1 MKYIILFLLSLFAT
15 SLPIISFSQM
25 DDSAHPTV
33 TQQIPS
39 TNTQSQP
46 SYLLIATIIINDNG
60 GTKASSDFTVN
71 IVGKIV
77 GKSFILGS
85 VQAVPSPEIKIV
97 SMQEGNYSLFL
108 SNIQGYKA
116 SFQNEC
122 QGDIKPGEVKTCL
135 ITLNDEATA
144 TACPEGQHFDQQTQQ
159 CVPDI
164 TPPIDN
170 KPPVANAGSD
180 LTVEHKKTV
189 MLKGSSSID
198 PDGTITSYQWSQ
210 ISGPQVTIN
219 NANTA
224 TASFTAPDLSTPPPP
239 PSSGDKD
246 EFGMLILGGKP
257 TGNRIAMEEGSD
269 HENGKRYNVNHKF
282 HNYIMQGYYKLG
294 SGQEAINHKGDGPN
308 HGGCSSIPECLWYEF
323 DVDLADGRF
332 SLQYEM
338 PHPDNHNVPD
348 SASEHVETI
357 GQLNEGNWIGWA
369 TAYYWGPDGKRH
381 MKASIDPNP
390 FPNNDPN
397 QKPLNNWVEGI
408 FAIENGQI
416 VSDIDHPRNLQQV
429 IDHEAGFE
437 SEIRMHRATNGDT
450 EMKNAWVFELQ
461 PQNTQGLSTL
471 ELPVKWT
478 TLPDTGSIAQR
489 ALDEEDGLDD
499 DAPPKPPIRAA
510 AAATSVTLGF
520 QLQVTDDKGAKATD
534 TTTVTVIEGTPPPTP
549 TQCQAGQHLDQTTQ
563 LCVPTTSPPPPT
575 QCQAGQHLDQTTQLC
590 VPNVP
595 PQTDTPFHFTAAG
608 DFRDNTNTD
617 ENMAANNPEIVLIL
631 GDFSYNGNAQQWW
644 SKNMDALNSL
654 NVIGALGNHD
664 EPNDDFLNLW
674 PLNGGKW
681 EFIKK
686 VGNVAFVAFDTE
698 TNDPSTVDPL
708 LAKAQADPTVDHI
721 IPFGHKTVFTP
732 TPGNPLKPD
741 ADRGYFD
748 VFKKYDKIRMILGG
762 HNHFY
767 ARMNAVSGT
776 DFVYVTVG
784 NGGANPHQDSGESGS
799 PPKQY
804 VRSNGALHCDVNNET
819 ISCKMISNE
828 GKVWDEFTITPGNPP
843 ASDQKPAQAPELI
856 TQQIPS
862 IIIQQIPSIDIQSQP
877 GHLLS
882 NNFNY

>member
-1 MKYIILFLLSLFAT
+1 MLILTLFAT
-15 SLPIISFSQM
+15 SLPIISFSQT
-25 DDSAHPTV
+25 DYSTNPTII
-33 TQQIPS
+33 QQIPS
-39 TNTQSQP
+39 TNTQPQP
-46 SYLLIATIIINDNG
+46 GYLILATIIINDSG
-60 GTKASSDFTVN
+60 GTKVSSDFTVN
-71 IVGKIV
+71 IAGN
-77 GKSFILGS
+77 SFILAS
-85 VQAVPSPEIKIV
+85 FQALPAPEIKIV
-97 SMQEGNYSLFL
+97 SLQEGNYSLSL
-108 SNIQGYKA
+108 SNVQGYKV
-116 SFQNEC
+116 SQQNQCHGE
-122 QGDIKPGEVKTCL
+122 IKSGEVKTCL
-135 ITLNDEATA
+135 VTLNDDATA
-144 TACPEGQHFDQQTQQ
+144 TAPFPPSQCPVGQHLDQTTQQ
-159 CVPDI
+159 CVPN
-164 TPPIDN
+164 TPLPPDN
-170 KPPVANAGSD
+170 KPPVANAGPD

-189 MLKGSSSID
+189 MLNGSPSID

-224 TASFTAPDLSTPPPP
+224 IASFTAPDLSTPPPP
-239 PSSGDKD
+239 PPLPPSGDKD
-246 EFGMLILGGKP
+246 EFGMSILGGKP
-257 TGNRIAMEEGSD
+257 TGNRIAMVEGSD

-323 DVDLADGRF
+323 DVYLDDGRF
-332 SLQYEM
+332 SLQYEI

-348 SASEHVETI
+348 SASEHVQTI

-381 MKASIDPNP
+381 MKAYIDPNP

-397 QKPLNNWVEGI
+397 QKPLNNWIEGI

-416 VSDIDHPRNLQQV
+416 VSDIDHARNLQQV
-429 IDHEAGFE
+429 IDHEDGFE
-437 SEIRMHRATNGDT
+437 SEIRMHGATNGDT
-450 EMKNAWVFELQ
+450 EMKNAWVIELQ

-471 ELPVKWT
+471 GIPVKWT
-478 TLPDTGSIAQR
+478 TLPDTGSKAQR

-499 DAPPKPPIRAA
+499 DAPPKPSTRAA
-510 AAATSVTLGF
+510 ATATPVTLGF
-520 QLQVTDDKGAKATD
+520 QLQVTDDKGAKSTD
-534 TTTVTVIEGTPPPTP
+534 TTTVSVIEGTPLPPP
-549 TQCQAGQHLDQTTQ
+549 PQCPVGQQLDQTTQ
-563 LCVPTTSPPPPT
+563 QCVPIPLPPPP
-575 QCQAGQHLDQTTQLC
+575 QCPVGQQLDQTTQQC
-590 VPNVP
+590 VPIP

-631 GDFSYNGNAQQWW
+631 GDFSYNGNAEQWW
-644 SKNMDALNSL
+644 SKNMDALNNL
-654 NVIGALGNHD
+654 NIIGALGNHD

-674 PLNGGKW
+674 PLNEGKW
-681 EFIKK
+681 EFIYK
-686 VGNVAFVAFDTE
+686 VSNVAFVAFDTE
-698 TNDPSTVDPL
+698 NNDPSTIDPL
-708 LAKAQADPTVDHI
+708 LAQAQADPTVDHI

-732 TPGNPLKPD
+732 IPGNPLKPD

-784 NGGANPHQDSGESGS
+784 NGGANPHKDSGESGS

-804 VRSNGALHCDVNNET
+804 VKSNGALHCDVNSDT

-843 ASDQKPAQAPELI
+843 ASKQNPAQAPKI
-856 TQQIPS
+856 ISQQIPS
-862 IIIQQIPSIDIQSQP
+862 LIIQQIPPIDKQSQTGYP
-877 GHLLS
+877 LG
-882 NNFNY
+882 NNNY

>member
-1 MKYIILFLLSLFAT
+1 MLLKVDLIAMKYIIFLFLSLFAT
-15 SLPIISFSQM
+15 SFPVISFSQM
-25 DDSAHPTV
+25 DDPLTGTI

-39 TNTQSQP
+39 TNTQP
-46 SYLLIATIIINDNG
+46 EPGYLILATIIINDSG
-60 GTKASSDFTVN
+60 GTKVSSDFTVN
-71 IVGKIV
+71 LVGQ
-77 GKSFILGS
+77 SFILAS
-85 VQAVPSPEIKIV
+85 FQALPAPEIKIV
-97 SMQEGNYSLFL
+97 SVQEGDYSV
-108 SNIQGYKA
+108 SINNVQGYKV
-116 SFQNEC
+116 SQQNEC
-122 QGDIKPGEVKTCL
+122 QGNIKSGEVKTCL
-135 ITLNDEATA
+135 ITLNDDATA
-144 TACPEGQHFDQQTQQ
+144 TAPFPPSQCPVGHHFDQTTQQ
-159 CVPDI
+159 CVPN
-164 TPPIDN
+164 TSPPPQNN
-170 KPPVANAGSD
+170 KPPVANAGPD

-189 MLKGSSSID
+189 MLNGSPSID

-224 TASFTAPDLSTPPPP
+224 IASFTAPDLSTPPSPP
-239 PSSGDKD
+239 PTGDKD

-323 DVDLADGRF
+323 DVYLDDGRF

-357 GQLNEGNWIGWA
+357 GQLKEGNWIGWA

-381 MKASIDPNP
+381 MKAYIDPNP

-408 FAIENGQI
+408 FAIEKGQI

-429 IDHEAGFE
+429 IDHDAGFE
-437 SEIRMHRATNGDT
+437 SEIRMHGATNGDT
-450 EMKNAWVFELQ
+450 EMKNAWVIELQ
-461 PQNTQGLSTL
+461 PQNAQGLSTL
-471 ELPVKWT
+471 ELPVKFT
-478 TLPDTGSIAQR
+478 TLPDTGSKAQR

-499 DAPPKPPIRAA
+499 DAPPNPSTRATA
-510 AAATSVTLGF
+510 ADTPVTLGF

-534 TTTVTVIEGTPPPTP
+534 TTTITVIEGTPPPTP
-549 TQCQAGQHLDQTTQ
+549 QCPSGQHFDQTTQ
-563 LCVPTTSPPPPT
+563 QCVPNTPPPP
-575 QCQAGQHLDQTTQLC
+575 H
-590 VPNVP
+590 
-595 PQTDTPFHFTAAG
+595 TDMPFHFTAAG

-631 GDFSYNGNAQQWW
+631 GDFSYNGNAEKWW
-644 SKNMDALNSL
+644 SENMDALKDL

-674 PLNGGKW
+674 PLNEGKW
-681 EFIKK
+681 EFIYK
-686 VGNVAFVAFDTE
+686 VSNVAFVAFDTE
-698 TNDPSTVDPL
+698 NNDPSTVDPL
-708 LAKAQADPTVDHI
+708 LAQAQADPTVDHI
-721 IPFGHKTVFTP
+721 IPFGHKTLFTP
-732 TPGNPLKPD
+732 APGNPLKPD
-741 ADRGYFD
+741 ADKGYFD

-767 ARMNAVSGT
+767 ARMNAVPGT

-804 VRSNGALHCDVNNET
+804 VRSNGALHCDVNNDT

-843 ASDQKPAQAPELI
+843 ASDQNPSPAQRVITQQTPSTTTKQTPSMITQQIPSMI

-862 IIIQQIPSIDIQSQP
+862 IEKQLQPGIPS
-877 GHLLS
+877 
-882 NNFNY
+882 